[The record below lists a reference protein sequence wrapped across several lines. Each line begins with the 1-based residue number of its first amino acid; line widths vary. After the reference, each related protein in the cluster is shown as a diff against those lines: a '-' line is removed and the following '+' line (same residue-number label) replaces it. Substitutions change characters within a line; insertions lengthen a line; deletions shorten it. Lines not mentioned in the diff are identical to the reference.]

1 MGEMAG
7 SMLDAGGGRDEL
19 KTQFMTREGTYHL
32 MTLAEYSRPNRVGY
46 ANQANNT
53 SAPVKVSFVNSG
65 SSDPDASG
73 GEKIAF
79 NYGRELF
86 VYPYKGVRK
95 AADLTKPMDKRVYKG
110 TCPTCHDF
118 GPPGCLK
125 AENADVIPLLV
136 GFSGGQVQLIDPARK
151 ELSRLYNEERLID
164 KTRVSCLKWAPGRGD
179 TFLVSHASGQLYT
192 YQADLECGTLP
203 PQYVL
208 HKGGEGFTG
217 FTSKA
222 KPANKN
228 PVYRCSIGSGPI
240 NEFVFS
246 PCGAYL
252 ATVSQDGMLRVFH
265 FDTMELVGCARSYFG
280 GLLCVC
286 WSPDGKYIVTGGED
300 DLVTVYSFH
309 EKRVVVRGQG
319 HRSWVSVVSF
329 DLYNLAY
336 GDVPDGLDFSG
347 SDDEGSSC
355 NGAPNQGMASGNSI
369 NSPSTLHRVT
379 GSLPCDSP
387 GQPGPS
393 GAAGPSGPTLHT
405 HAGGISRGQ
414 RGHPTRTG
422 PGLPEVSVPP
432 QEPSKTSPTSPL
444 MSVDDPQ
451 SPSVNPAKSNSSSA
465 VTCYR
470 FGSVGQDT
478 LICLWDLTEDFLK
491 KSTVKS
497 RSTDQSGP
505 TGKSGVVPGGQMSH
519 SNSVTS
525 KDSGLVVTD
534 TSSSN
539 HSSGA
544 SSHSSD
550 TGKAS
555 STSSLTHKLASLGLG
570 GSKAGTQS
578 DGKPEKAEKEHKR
591 TFSLPGRGGGG
602 SKERRDRGDSGQGSS
617 KGAKG
622 DQGSSHQA
630 DMNKDDG
637 LGWAGCPRLC
647 DTPMLEPVVT
657 KKIAHERLTS
667 LVFREECIVT
677 ACQDGYVCTW
687 ARPGRGQ
694 AGGGN
699 TSSHCSASPTPINQ
713 GGTGTIV

>member
-1 MGEMAG
+1 MID
-7 SMLDAGGGRDEL
+7 SGGARDEL

-46 ANQANNT
+46 ANQAANCN
-53 SAPVKVSFVNSG
+53 APVKVSFVNSETG
-65 SSDPDASG
+65 ENS

-95 AADLTKPMDKRVYKG
+95 AADLTKPIDKRVYKG

-125 AENADVIPLLV
+125 NESVDVIPLLV
-136 GFSGGQVQLIDPARK
+136 GFSGGQIQLIDPARK
-151 ELSRLYNEERLID
+151 ELSRLYNEERMID
-164 KTRVSCLKWAPGRGD
+164 KTRVSCLKWAPNRSD
-179 TFLVSHASGQLYT
+179 MFLVSHASGQLYT
-192 YQADLECGTLP
+192 YQADLDCGNLP
-203 PQYVL
+203 PQFQF

-217 FTSKA
+217 YTCKTKA
-222 KPANKN
+222 TKN

-252 ATVSQDGMLRVFH
+252 AVVSQDGMLRVFH
-265 FDTMELVGCARSYFG
+265 FDTMELVGSARSYFG

-286 WSPDGKYIVTGGED
+286 WSPDGKYIVAGGED

-309 EKRVVVRGQG
+309 ERRVVVRGQG

-329 DLYNLAY
+329 DVYNLAY
-336 GDVPDGLDFSG
+336 GEVPDGLDFSG
-347 SDDEGSSC
+347 SDDEGAC
-355 NGAPNQGMASGNSI
+355 NPPAI
-369 NSPSTLHRVT
+369 NSPSTLHRPLT
-379 GSLPCDSP
+379 DT
-387 GQPGPS
+387 Q
-393 GAAGPSGPTLHT
+393 GPTLHT
-405 HAGGISRGQ
+405 HGGGVTRQAGRQ
-414 RGHPTRTG
+414 QPRTTLTEVAA
-422 PGLPEVSVPP
+422 PGVD
-432 QEPSKTSPTSPL
+432 QPSTHSIPATNSESP
-444 MSVDDPQ
+444 DR
-451 SPSVNPAKSNSSSA
+451 SVNPAATQSA

-491 KSTVKS
+491 KSSASHRAKV
-497 RSTDQSGP
+497 GL
-505 TGKSGVVPGGQMSH
+505 GKSERSGTMSH

-534 TSSSN
+534 NSSSN

-544 SSHSSD
+544 SSSGSTD

-555 STSSLTHKLASLGLG
+555 STSSLTHKLASLGIG
-570 GSKAGTQS
+570 NKE
-578 DGKPEKAEKEHKR
+578 GKGEKEHKR
-591 TFSLPGRGGGG
+591 TFSLPGRSQGNKDKQKEGVAK
-602 SKERRDRGDSGQGSS
+602 SKDSKANKDVIQQNLDSG
-617 KGAKG
+617 
-622 DQGSSHQA
+622 D
-630 DMNKDDG
+630 NG

-647 DTPMLEPVVT
+647 ETPLLEPVVV

-667 LVFREECIVT
+667 LVFKEECIVT

-687 ARPGRGQ
+687 ARPGK
-694 AGGGN
+694 GGSTQNRTNTEETNNHFLPQSGT
-699 TSSHCSASPTPINQ
+699 TSSHCSGSPTPINQ
-713 GGTGTIV
+713 GGTGTVV